1 MLETA
6 DNVSMGYS
14 STLTPAASMASIT
27 LLESM
32 TLCLLNGV
40 SGDCSGNST
49 ASAAREACHIVIAQP
64 FAQDIRS
71 SSCSGALQNAS
82 NSALI
87 FSSIPTSLPAPA
99 GHVVDSGAGDLQ
111 IERPLD
117 LCCREPG
124 LQQGD
129 DHGPLQ
135 IAGLGIVVRLSV
147 EPAIQ
152 TQGSTAAG
160 DCLHTAA
167 GQLAGDLPGGNHA
180 GQVPDHLI
188 LAISPAAHCGLH
200 HPHASTP
207 SAIESG

>member
-32 TLCLLNGV
+32 TMCPLNGD

-49 ASAAREACHIVIAQP
+49 ASAAREACHIGIAQP
-64 FAQDIRS
+64 SAQDIRS
-71 SSCSGALQNAS
+71 PSCSRPLQNAS

-99 GHVVDSGAGDLQ
+99 GHIVDSGAGDIQ

-124 LQQGD
+124 LPQGD

-135 IAGLGIVVRLSV
+135 VADLGIVVCLSV

-152 TQGSTAAG
+152 TQGAAAAG
-160 DCLHTAA
+160 
-167 GQLAGDLPGGNHA
+167 N
-180 GQVPDHLI
+180 
-188 LAISPAAHCGLH
+188 
-200 HPHASTP
+200 
-207 SAIESG
+207 